1 MRALSGLSRVITG
14 TAAIAVVIGMASAGG
29 AALAATNG
37 HGSAARTAGVTA
49 PAAITHPA
57 QAPVSSPGI
66 IAPPDVVV
74 GEADGSIDLPVTL
87 TAPGLSTV
95 TVSYAAVDGTAT
107 GFYQTCAVSPGGNVS
122 VPLCAV

>member
-66 IAPPDVVV
+66 LAPPDVVV
-74 GEADGSIDLPVTL
+74 GGNPARVVKQLK
-87 TAPGLSTV
+87 APE
-95 TVSYAAVDGTAT
+95 AAVEPSADT
-107 GFYQTCAVSPGGNVS
+107 P
-122 VPLCAV
+122 VPAAASEPAA